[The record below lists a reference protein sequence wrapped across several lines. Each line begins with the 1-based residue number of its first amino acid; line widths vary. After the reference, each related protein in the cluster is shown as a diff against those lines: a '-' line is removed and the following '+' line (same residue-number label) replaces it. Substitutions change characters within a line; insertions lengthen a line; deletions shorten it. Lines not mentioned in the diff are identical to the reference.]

1 MAEIFA
7 IYNQQINNIMSKISN
22 ELNDIRNTVDNDTIV
37 DSKLNHLEANII
49 ECEKLVIL
57 I

>member
-7 IYNQQINNIMSKISN
+7 IYNQQIINIMSKISN
-22 ELNDIRNTVDNDTIV
+22 GLNDIRNTVDNDTIV